1 MRKRN
6 LRRGFSVQR
15 LEDRRLLAAD
25 FAVELAPV
33 DIAEPEMCEV
43 AAPEI
48 QDSVESQLDSLDL
61 DSTEVPTDVV
71 DEIEVDLQPE
81 VEVEIEAPT
90 EALANNLGDPVDGTD
105 GFFGAIDAEN
115 TSQTL
120 TFTPSEAGLI
130 DVVVAS
136 SFGDAETRLELTGP
150 DGEVIASTTTEEL
163 SGFQTLS
170 FEAEAG
176 ETYQLNVSSEDGAE
190 GYFQVT
196 VSHDEIPEPVDQHSD
211 VVGEDSTLLE
221 FTDGAVGL
229 SAEIESAGDVDTFR
243 FTSDA
248 DGSVAL
254 SLAELNVDN
263 ATELEIRVT
272 NSDGQQLTR
281 GVTNETVGVSFDV
294 EAGGEYFVA
303 VSAGEDQTGSFQIDL
318 TLEADF
324 VEPETESDDTSVVEV
339 EGETNDDETT
349 EDVIVSESDVGVES
363 DTNVEPVV
371 DVEPEVDVEPVTE
384 VEVTDVVDV
393 EPVVDVDPVDV
404 DPVVPVPESDD
415 IVDVIAEVDVD
426 IEPEFVEPILVE
438 DPTASEPEVAVEDDT
453 QVEIPVEIVD
463 SAADLDPPVVAV
475 DNPDFSDPIE
485 TGTETETDFEIE
497 NDQPEVAVVDDESIN
512 VDLPID
518 ESIEDFLE
526 IDSDSIDDLV
536 DEDFEVCF
544 SDLLDANSDL
554 VDSFFAKF
562 DPSSIFTSHRQV

>member
-1 MRKRN
+1 M
-6 LRRGFSVQR
+6 RRGFSVQR

-48 QDSVESQLDSLDL
+48 QDSVESQDSLDL
-61 DSTEVPTDVV
+61 DTTEVATDVDV
-71 DEIEVDLQPE
+71 QPE
-81 VEVEIEAPT
+81 AEIEIEAPT
-90 EALANNLGDPVDGTD
+90 ESLATDLGDPVDGTD

-150 DGEVIASTTTEEL
+150 DGDVIASTATEEL

-176 ETYQLNVSSEDGAE
+176 ETYQLNVSSEEGAE

-221 FTDGAVGL
+221 FTDGAAGL
-229 SAEIESAGDVDTFR
+229 SAEIETAGDVDTFR

-254 SLAELNVDN
+254 NLAELNVDN
-263 ATELEIRVT
+263 ATELEVRVT
-272 NSDGQQLTR
+272 DGEGQQLTR

-303 VSAGEDQTGSFQIDL
+303 VSAGEGQTGSFQIDL
-318 TLEADF
+318 TLEADV
-324 VEPETESDDTSVVEV
+324 VEPETVDTGVVEV
-339 EGETNDDETT
+339 DVETDDGETTDE
-349 EDVIVSESDVGVES
+349 VVVSESDVEG
-363 DTNVEPVV
+363 EPVV
-371 DVEPEVDVEPVTE
+371 DVEPVDVESNVDVEPDVEAEVTDVVDVEPVAD

-393 EPVVDVDPVDV
+393 EPVVVVTDGGDVVDV
-404 DPVVPVPESDD
+404 
-415 IVDVIAEVDVD
+415 AEVDIDFEVEN
-426 IEPEFVEPILVE
+426 IVEPILVG
-438 DPTASEPEVAVEDDT
+438 DPVVVDSEVAVDAP
-453 QVEIPVEIVD
+453 VEIPVEIVD
-463 SAADLDPPVVAV
+463 SATEVDAVFV
-475 DNPDFSDPIE
+475 DNPDFTDPIE
-485 TGTETETDFEIE
+485 AETGSGIVDDET
-497 NDQPEVAVVDDESIN
+497 EVAVVDGESVN
-512 VDLPID
+512 VDLPVD
-518 ESIEDFLE
+518 ESLEELLE
-526 IDSDSIDDLV
+526 IDSDAVDDLV
-536 DEDFEVCF
+536 DEEFEVCF
-544 SDLLDANSDL
+544 SDLFEGNSDL

-562 DPSSIFTSHRQV
+562 DPSSIFTLHRS